1 MYVDGYML
9 LLIYVFAASAL
20 ILALWMFLT
29 LEDMKSNGEKWIKL
43 NQDLLEKVQRLEK
56 NGGSSPFFKK

>member
-9 LLIYVFAASAL
+9 LAIYIFAAGAL

-29 LEDMKSNGEKWIKL
+29 LEDMKENGKKWVQL
-43 NQDLLEKVQRLEK
+43 NKELLDKVNRLEK
-56 NGGSSPFFKK
+56 NSGPTSFFKK

>member
-43 NQDLLEKVQRLEK
+43 NQDLLEKIQRLEK

>member
-9 LLIYVFAASAL
+9 LLIYIFAAGAL

-43 NQDLLEKVQRLEK
+43 NRELLEKVQRLEK
-56 NGGSSPFFKK
+56 SGGSSPFFKK